1 MQCFIGGACSGRRE
15 LVSKRFPAAHWE
27 RLVPGQAV
35 GAWPYDLSPGAV
47 LVVTGWADWLTTAL
61 AEEGDDGVRQGWRAM
76 LEALAAQ
83 ETRGLEVVLIL
94 DEMGR
99 GIVPMTP
106 EARRLRDLNGWLVQE
121 VASRCSAVWYV
132 RHGLA
137 RRLDSGE

>member
-27 RLVPGQAV
+27 RLALGQTV
-35 GAWPYDLSPGAV
+35 GARPYDLSPGSV
-47 LVVTGWADWLTTAL
+47 LVVTGWAGWLTTAL
-61 AEEGDDGVRQGWRAM
+61 AEDGDDGVRQGWRAM
-76 LEALAAQ
+76 LEALVAL

-99 GIVPMTP
+99 GIVPMAP